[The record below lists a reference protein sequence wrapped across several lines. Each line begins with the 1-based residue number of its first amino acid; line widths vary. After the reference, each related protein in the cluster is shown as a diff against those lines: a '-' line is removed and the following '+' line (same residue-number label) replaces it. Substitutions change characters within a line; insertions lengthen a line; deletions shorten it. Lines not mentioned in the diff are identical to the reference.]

1 MTLCWDKIKNEEK
14 KIVTDKD
21 VDEIF
26 LTERGLDSLQDF
38 SSYKYLKRLYLNKNK
53 IFHLSDGLKS
63 NYALNELYLQNN
75 KLIDITGCLNH
86 LTCLETLL
94 LHANQLTNLSDVI
107 HEFRNMKN
115 LKILN
120 LFNNPLAQEYDYR
133 SFVIQNIT
141 SLKLFDRKD
150 VEKERDKISKQDSL
164 DKKQNIAFGTRV
176 PKPKKITGN
185 ELPQDRTIKEF
196 SEYDYELAKLEST
209 TTKEQYR
216 STLTREE
223 ILNYET
229 NRRLHNCATMQY
241 RTLNWEQVMKSRD
254 KTFEST
260 SSSSGEQDNNPEVI
274 VCNISK

>member
-209 TTKEQYR
+209 TTKEQ
-216 STLTREE
+216 
-223 ILNYET
+223 
-229 NRRLHNCATMQY
+229 
-241 RTLNWEQVMKSRD
+241 
-254 KTFEST
+254 
-260 SSSSGEQDNNPEVI
+260 
-274 VCNISK
+274 